1 VLVRVAAPL
10 LPFISES
17 IHSGLNADDT
27 SVHLLD
33 WPSVDELPANS
44 ELVNSMDLV
53 RDVCSATLSVRK
65 ANQRRVRLPLNSVT
79 VATAGAERLA
89 AFIDVIADEVNVRN
103 VVLTDDVAS
112 IASEQLQLVPK
123 ALGPRLGKD
132 VQTVIK
138 AHKSGDWSVV
148 DGTVTVGGV
157 ELLDGE
163 YTLAL
168 VADDSMDDG
177 MASTGLGR
185 SGGVVALDIE
195 VTEELEVEG
204 RARDIV
210 RLVQQARRDADLHV
224 SDRIALTISAEAT
237 AVDAVARHEDLIA
250 AETLATSVETSI
262 DDRLAE
268 PKIVVVKATV

>member
-1 VLVRVAAPL
+1 
-10 LPFISES
+10 
-17 IHSGLNADDT
+17 
-27 SVHLLD
+27 
-33 WPSVDELPANS
+33 
-44 ELVNSMDLV
+44 MDLV

-79 VATAGAERLA
+79 VATSGADRLA
-89 AFIDVIADEVNVRN
+89 AFTDVIADEVNVRN

-112 IASEQLQLVPK
+112 VATEQLLLVPK
-123 ALGPRLGKD
+123 ALGPRLGKE

-138 AHKSGDWSVV
+138 AHKTGDWSVE

-168 VADDSMDDG
+168 VADDSMGDG

-185 SGGVVALDIE
+185 SGGVVALDIQ
-195 VTEELEVEG
+195 VTDELEVEG
-204 RARDIV
+204 RARDLI

-224 SDRIALTISAEAT
+224 SDRVALTISAETAT
-237 AVDAVARHEDLIA
+237 VDAVARHHDLIA
-250 AETLATSVETSI
+250 AETLATSVKTVI
-262 DDRLAE
+262 DNGLAE
-268 PKIVVVKATV
+268 PKIAVAKTTV